1 MINVKNLSFQYRGS
15 KINAI
20 ENINFE
26 IEKGEIFGFLGPS
39 GAGKTTTQ
47 KLLIGLLRNYNGQ
60 INILGRERKEW
71 KNDFF
76 EKIGVAFEFPN
87 MYLKLTAKENLS
99 LIQSYYQKNDG
110 DIKMLLEKVG
120 LLKDQNRKVSDFS
133 KGMKMR
139 LNFIRA
145 ILHSPD
151 LLFLDEPTSGLDPVN
166 AKIVKDMIVDLK
178 NKNKTIFLT
187 THDMNVAQQLCDRI
201 ALIDNGQII
210 VIDTPKNLMITH
222 GQPQVKVEYL
232 KNNALKCETFSLKAL
247 GNNNKFLDIVNA
259 YEVKTMHSEEAT
271 LEDVFIK
278 LTGRNL

>member
-1 MINVKNLSFQYRGS
+1 MITVNNLSFNYKGS
-15 KINAI
+15 KLNAI
-20 ENINFE
+20 ENINFK

-47 KLLIGLLRNYNGQ
+47 KLLIGLLKKYDGE
-60 INILGRERKEW
+60 INILGKERKDW
-71 KNDFF
+71 NNSFY

-99 LIQSYYQKNDG
+99 LIQSYYENMDG
-110 DIKMLLEKVG
+110 DIEYFLEKVG

-139 LNFIRA
+139 LNFIRS
-145 ILHSPD
+145 IMHDPD

-166 AKIVKDMIVDLK
+166 GKIVKDMILDLK

-187 THDMNVAQQLCDRI
+187 THDMHVAQILCDRI

-210 VIDTPKNLMITH
+210 VIDTPKNLMISH
-222 GQPQVKVEYL
+222 GQPEVKVEYL
-232 KNNALKCETFSLKAL
+232 KDDCLKNKTFPLNNLSANPE
-247 GNNNKFLDIVNA
+247 FLHLINS
-259 YEVKTMHSEEAT
+259 YEIKTMHSEEAT

-278 LTGRNL
+278 LTGRKL

>member
-1 MINVKNLSFQYRGS
+1 MIDVNNLSFQYKGS
-15 KINAI
+15 KIDAI
-20 ENINFE
+20 QNIDFH

-60 INILGRERKEW
+60 IKILGQERKEW

-99 LIQSYYQKNDG
+99 LVQSYYKNDDG
-110 DIKMLLEKVG
+110 DIESLLEKVG
-120 LLKDQNRKVSDFS
+120 LLKDQNKRVSDFS

-145 ILHSPD
+145 LLHDPD

-166 AKIVKDMIVDLK
+166 AKIIKEMITNLK
-178 NKNKTIFLT
+178 NKNKTIFLS

-201 ALIDNGQII
+201 ALIDNGQIR
-210 VIDTPKNLMITH
+210 VIDTPKNLMLAH
-222 GQPQVKVEYL
+222 GQPRVKIEYL
-232 KNNALKCETFSLKAL
+232 ENNTLKSTEFDLEKLGKNRDFLKIISSF
-247 GNNNKFLDIVNA
+247 DI
-259 YEVKTMHSEEAT
+259 KTMHSEEAT

-278 LTGRNL
+278 LTGRKL